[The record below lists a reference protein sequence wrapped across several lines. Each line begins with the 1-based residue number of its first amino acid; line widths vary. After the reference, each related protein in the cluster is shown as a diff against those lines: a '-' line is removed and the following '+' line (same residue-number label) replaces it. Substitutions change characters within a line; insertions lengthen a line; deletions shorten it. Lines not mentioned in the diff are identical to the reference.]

1 MVFKAKQWEY
11 MRRCWHLT
19 DREVEVAKL
28 VCEGLDNN
36 QVRKRLKIAYNTV
49 RAHMGNIFR
58 KVGVS
63 GKAGLILEF
72 ISVLQKARI

>member
-1 MVFKAKQWEY
+1 M
-11 MRRCWHLT
+11 T